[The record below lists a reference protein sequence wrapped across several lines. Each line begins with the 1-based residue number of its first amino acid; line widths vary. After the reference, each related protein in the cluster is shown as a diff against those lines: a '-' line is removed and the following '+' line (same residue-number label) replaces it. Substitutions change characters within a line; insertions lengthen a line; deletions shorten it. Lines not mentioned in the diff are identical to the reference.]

1 MTVVKSAKTV
11 DEAVKL
17 ALAELSADISDVD
30 VKVIEKPKS
39 GFLGFGSRDAL
50 VEVSLKQEKEENYN
64 EFIEEVVDEV
74 VEETCCKKEVPAK
87 SGDIEK
93 IERFLKDLILKM
105 GVDGEI
111 TFDEDEEAVNLYI
124 NKSDDFKVLIGKSGE
139 TLESIQYIVSIFAR
153 RNTSLEKRV
162 FLDINGYKKR
172 KEESIREMAMTFA
185 KKAIRYKKVMR
196 LRPMNAYERRIVHST
211 LHNMKGVFT
220 VSEGEEPHRKVVI
233 KPKF

>member
-1 MTVVKSAKTV
+1 MSIIKSAKTV

-17 ALAELSADISDVD
+17 ALGELSADIADVD

-50 VEVSLKQEKEENYN
+50 VEVSLKNEKEIEKEEDSQTSV
-64 EFIEEVVDEV
+64 EVS
-74 VEETCCKKEVPAK
+74 CCKEALSAK
-87 SGDIEK
+87 SDDIEK
-93 IERFLKDLILKM
+93 IEEFLKGLISNM
-105 GVDGEI
+105 GVNGEI
-111 TFDEDEEAVNLYI
+111 SYDEDEEAINLYI
-124 NKSDDFKVLIGKSGE
+124 NESDDFKVLIGKSGE
-139 TLESIQYIVSIFAR
+139 TLESIQYLLSIFAR

-162 FLDINGYKKR
+162 YLDINGYKKR
-172 KEESIREMAMTFA
+172 KEETAMTFA

>member
-1 MTVVKSAKTV
+1 MSVIKSAKTV
-11 DEAVKL
+11 EEAVKL
-17 ALAELSADISDVD
+17 ALNELTADISDVD

-39 GFLGFGSRDAL
+39 GFFGFGSKDAL
-50 VEVSLKQEKEENYN
+50 VEVTLKDEKGKDIKENKDS
-64 EFIEEVVDEV
+64 I
-74 VEETCCKKEVPAK
+74 EETCCKDEVFVK
-87 SGDIEK
+87 SDDLKK
-93 IERFLKDLILKM
+93 IEGFLKDLILKM

-111 TFDEDEEAVNLYI
+111 ASDEDEEAVNLYI
-124 NKSDDFKVLIGKSGE
+124 NKSDDFKALIGKSGE

-153 RNTSLEKRV
+153 RHTSLEKRV

-185 KKAIRYKKVMR
+185 KKSIRYKKVMR

-220 VSEGEEPHRKVVI
+220 ASEGEEPHRKVVI